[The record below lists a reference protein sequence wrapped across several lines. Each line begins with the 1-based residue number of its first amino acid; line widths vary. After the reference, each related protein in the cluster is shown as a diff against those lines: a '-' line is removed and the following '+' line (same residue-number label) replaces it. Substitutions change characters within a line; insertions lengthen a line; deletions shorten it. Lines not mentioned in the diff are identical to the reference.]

1 MVYANILALPLQHEP
16 FFPLSFYT
24 FYEWVL
30 EGALQYEHRTRS
42 FLFQKSKE
50 NPVFHHM
57 CPLSHVYLE
66 VIDFY
71 DSYGDSCVHFVCHLV
86 QAQKR
91 RVGEA
96 HVGPSGEQERTDGP
110 AGRSHEA
117 AEGTKLD
124 NNLTLYFPRH
134 VWKHHLFAHFF
145 SSPFSFSPLS
155 VWRICFHSLSYLIF
169 WLTGWRAETGS
180 KCSFNTAL
188 QFWSKHAVSQ
198 LQKFDLAYV
207 LCMAKQNEWDFFPT
221 KLWKQWKCYKYT
233 LKLLHDLFDYH
244 HITLK
249 VRASFTKQGK
259 LVWECNSKRA
269 PMEVDISAGDY

>member
-1 MVYANILALPLQHEP
+1 MIHMVIHVFILFVIWFRHRKDELERRMSALQESRRELMVQ
-16 FFPLSFYT
+16 
-24 FYEWVL
+24 L
-30 EGALQYEHRTRS
+30 EGLMR
-42 FLFQKSKE
+42 L
-50 NPVFHHM
+50 
-57 CPLSHVYLE
+57 L
-66 VIDFY
+66 
-71 DSYGDSCVHFVCHLV
+71 
-86 QAQKR
+86 
-91 RVGEA
+91 RV
-96 HVGPSGEQERTDGP
+96 RNL
-110 AGRSHEA
+110 
-117 AEGTKLD
+117 LD

-155 VWRICFHSLSYLIF
+155 VWRVCFHSLSYLIF

-259 LVWECNSKRA
+259 LVWERNSKRA

>member
-1 MVYANILALPLQHEP
+1 MIHMVIHVFILLVIWFRHRKDELERRMSALQESRRELMVQ
-16 FFPLSFYT
+16 
-24 FYEWVL
+24 L
-30 EGALQYEHRTRS
+30 EGLMR
-42 FLFQKSKE
+42 L
-50 NPVFHHM
+50 
-57 CPLSHVYLE
+57 L
-66 VIDFY
+66 
-71 DSYGDSCVHFVCHLV
+71 
-86 QAQKR
+86 
-91 RVGEA
+91 RV
-96 HVGPSGEQERTDGP
+96 RNL
-110 AGRSHEA
+110 
-117 AEGTKLD
+117 LD

-188 QFWSKHAVSQ
+188 QFWSKHAGSQ

-233 LKLLHDLFDYH
+233 LKLLHDSFDYH

>member
-1 MVYANILALPLQHEP
+1 
-16 FFPLSFYT
+16 
-24 FYEWVL
+24 
-30 EGALQYEHRTRS
+30 
-42 FLFQKSKE
+42 
-50 NPVFHHM
+50 M
-57 CPLSHVYLE
+57 CPLSRVYLE

-96 HVGPSGEQERTDGP
+96 HVGPAGEQERTDGP

-117 AEGTKLD
+117 AEGMKLVGQQ
-124 NNLTLYFPRH
+124 LGSLFPSTCMKTSF
-134 VWKHHLFAHFF
+134 VCSLF

-188 QFWSKHAVSQ
+188 PFWSKHAGSQ

-221 KLWKQWKCYKYT
+221 KLWKQWKCYKYP
-233 LKLLHDLFDYH
+233 LKLLHDSFDYH

-259 LVWECNSKRA
+259 LVWDAIPKEHQWKWTFLQVITNNVQIKGNRENISFTYRPTQFTKRRA
-269 PMEVDISAGDY
+269 KLEQSLIKK